1 MPADARG
8 LNNFNSVWVYGCL
21 WYYQISYYI
30 TMVFNS
36 FLNHYKPTN
45 IWGAPPFYING
56 GLSSKPR
63 LAPEGNDVTG
73 IGNLLIVLGEVP
85 SGYSTVCRWKDP
97 PCPIGKPSISM
108 VIFHGY
114 MLC

>member
-1 MPADARG
+1 MV
-8 LNNFNSVWVYGCL
+8 LSNY
-21 WYYQISYYI
+21 SYYI
-30 TMVFNS
+30 TLF
-36 FLNHYKPTN
+36 FLTCLNHYKPTDIYGVHN
-45 IWGAPPFYING
+45 LFING
-56 GLSSKPR
+56 GFSSKPR
-63 LAPEGNDVTG
+63 LTPEGNDVTG

-97 PCPIGKPSISM
+97 PFPIGKPSISM